1 MRITHFLALGCL
13 ALASAAVAQ
22 VPAVTPVV
30 KDKLPDRTV
39 KVTPAPPLNTFRFS
53 PQVVQINGQK
63 KPQRAVKNVF
73 DYIIYDT
80 PEQNTIQ
87 LGAMSP
93 TPSPLTSSK
102 LWPAI
107 GATGWIPP
115 DPDIA
120 VGPNH
125 IVCVVNVAIGFFR
138 KDGTPLFQQDLGAN
152 GFFSG
157 MDVKP
162 FVFDPKCFY
171 DPISRRFF
179 VVALEQDGASETSK
193 CLVAVSDDSDPTGTW
208 HRYRVEAKQVVN
220 NVSYWLDYPGFGHN
234 ADAVVITGNMF
245 GFSGGFNGIQYIV
258 MQKAPMLTGGTPNI
272 SYFSLGGGSVQIMRT
287 SNESPDF
294 VYGLNWTGLSTAM
307 IHAIRDPGGTTPS
320 LSTTPVAIPTFRRP
334 AEAAQSTNGH
344 TLDSL
349 DGRMM
354 NVHYRGGRLY
364 GAHTVAMSSSDATNA
379 SRWYEFN
386 LNDWPGAITTPTVRQ
401 AGTVGIGNGVHL
413 WMPAIG
419 VNRLGDVTLVYS
431 RASSSI
437 VADMVASVRRINDPL
452 GQMGAPI
459 TLATSVGSQYGG
471 TSNRWGDYF
480 GVQTDPNDDET
491 FWGIAMIANAGGGWQ
506 TVVNSYRVTTNVISA
521 PATVTK
527 YEGGGT
533 VGGLAQVLASDN
545 GYYRIQAVP
554 IVRTGYVASHI
565 TQFNL
570 STTNPSGLRFKIEAA
585 AVPRVTA
592 NYFLWNWTTSKW
604 EYVGATPLTSSDKSW
619 EFQAPAPA
627 SKFVNGQRQ
636 VRMLLRAIMPYS
648 KVYSATSFSFRTD
661 FVQLISQQ

>member
-1 MRITHFLALGCL
+1 MRISRLLALGCL
-13 ALASAAVAQ
+13 ALAGASVAQ

-30 KDKLPDRTV
+30 KDKLPDRTI
-39 KVTPAPPLNTFRFS
+39 KVSAAPPINTATFN

-63 KPQRAVKNVF
+63 RPQRAVKNVF

-80 PEQNTIQ
+80 QEPNTIQ
-87 LGAMSP
+87 LGAMSS
-93 TPSPLTSSK
+93 TPSPLSTAK

-107 GATGWIPP
+107 GATGWVPP

-234 ADAVVITGNMF
+234 ADAVMITGNMF
-245 GFSGGFNGIQYIV
+245 GFSSGFNGIQYIV
-258 MQKAPMLTGGTPNI
+258 MEKAPMLTGGTPNI
-272 SYFSLGGGSVQIMRT
+272 SYFSLGGGSVQVMRT
-287 SNESPDF
+287 SNESPDV

-307 IHAIRDPGGTTPS
+307 IHAIRNPGTANAT
-320 LSTTPVAIPTFRRP
+320 LSTAPVAIPTFRRP
-334 AEAAQSTNGH
+334 AQAAQSTNGH

-349 DGRMM
+349 DGRIM

-364 GAHTVAMSSSDATNA
+364 GSHTVALSNSDATNA

-386 LNDWPGAITTPTVRQ
+386 LNGWPGAIANPSVRQ
-401 AGTVGIGNGVHL
+401 AGTVGIGNGIHL

-419 VNRLGDVTLVYS
+419 VNRLGDITLVYS
-431 RASSSI
+431 RSSSSI

-459 TLATSVGSQYGG
+459 TLAQSIGTQYGG

-491 FWGIAMIANAGGGWQ
+491 FWGIAMIANANGGWQ
-506 TVVNSYRVTTNVISA
+506 TVVNSYRVTTNVTNA
-521 PATVTK
+521 PASVTK
-527 YEGGGT
+527 YEGGATQGA
-533 VGGLAQVLASDN
+533 LAQILASDN
-545 GYYRIQAVP
+545 AYYRVQAVSVP
-554 IVRTGYVASHI
+554 RTGFVASHI

-570 STTNPSGLRFKIEAA
+570 STTTPSGLRFKVEAA
-585 AVPRVTA
+585 GAARVSA
-592 NYFLWNWTTSKW
+592 NYFLWNWAENKW
-604 EYVGATPLTSSDKSW
+604 QYVGATALTGTDKVW
-619 EFQAPAPA
+619 EFLAPAPA
-627 SKFVNGQRQ
+627 SKFVNAQRQ
-636 VRMLLRAIMPYS
+636 VRLLLRAVMPFS
-648 KVYSATSFSFRTD
+648 TSYSAVPFSFRTD
-661 FVQLISQQ
+661 QVQLISQQ